1 MFGVPRNRQWPR
13 HPPPLAEESF
23 SSWFLRLA
31 DANGLPAS
39 ELYAGALP
47 GSYLNRQDL
56 DRTAGPELIRVLS
69 THTGVDARDI
79 RDRTFARWVGQIFGE
94 DDGRCRLDWLP
105 PIGSEKA
112 RRSFGQQ
119 YCPACLASDEVPY
132 FRLEWRLRFVALCP
146 VHKCLL
152 ADRCP
157 ACASPIYVLRVSGNA
172 RGWWRWQLQ
181 VTLRQ
186 FLGALYRHRMRSGA
200 MRSDEDSLHTCGAG
214 GKRLP
219 WKFPTWRPRP
229 GTFLSPVADYR

>member
-157 ACASPIYVLRVSGNA
+157 ACASPIYVLRVSR
-172 RGWWRWQLQ
+172 RG
-181 VTLRQ
+181 
-186 FLGALYRHRMRSGA
+186 HRLFCRACGTDFSTAPVMPV
-200 MRSDEDSLHTCGAG
+200 SDEDILVHSAFMSVIDERWAIIG
-214 GKRLP
+214 GWGPLY
-219 WKFPTWRPRP
+219 
-229 GTFLSPVADYR
+229 GLA